1 MKKNIMLMIDPPI
14 PARFEGIGKFAREH
28 GWHLTLAN
36 RLVRTPRGW
45 SGDGALVTLR
55 NDPSTVRFTED
66 LMRRGIPVVDLT
78 FHRPDITIP
87 RVIPDYTG
95 AGRLAAR
102 HFITNGIR
110 RTAWFS
116 TEWSNVQK
124 LFFKGLCDGMAEA
137 HNPQSIVERFV
148 LTELVPKSRL
158 DDPDCFES
166 TLSPRL
172 LALRKPLGIL
182 AYNDEEA
189 SRVAALCIDIGIRI
203 PEEIAIMGIGN
214 DVFLCENQ
222 AVPISSVDD
231 ELERTGYDA
240 AALLQRLMDGETPPH
255 EPILTRC
262 RIVIRRRSTNTFA
275 TENPII
281 GKALSIFA
289 ANLDNPP
296 SMVNLARRL
305 GVSRATLDRLFIR
318 ELGMAAHSVLLRQR
332 LEKSKEM
339 LLNTGMNA
347 SEISAVCGFCNPAYF
362 SAAFK
367 RSEGVTPGKW
377 RKR

>member
-1 MKKNIMLMIDPPI
+1 MKKHVMLMIDPPI

-28 GWHLTLAN
+28 GWRLTLAN

-55 NDPSTVRFTED
+55 NDPATVRFTED

-78 FHRPDITIP
+78 FHRPDIAIP
-87 RVIPDYTG
+87 RAIPDYEG

-102 HFITNGIR
+102 HFIANGIR
-110 RTAWFS
+110 RAAWFS

-124 LFFKGLCDGMAEA
+124 LFFKGLSGGMAGA
-137 HNPQSIVERFV
+137 SRPQSAVERFV
-148 LTELVPKSRL
+148 LSELVPKSRL
-158 DDPDCFES
+158 DDPDRFAS
-166 TLSPRL
+166 ALSPRL
-172 LALRKPLGIL
+172 LALRKPAGIL

-203 PEEIAIMGIGN
+203 PEEIAVMGIGN

-231 ELERTGYDA
+231 ELERSGYDA
-240 AALLQRLMDGETPPH
+240 AALLQRLMDGEAAQRG
-255 EPILTRC
+255 PILTGC
-262 RIVIRRRSTNTFA
+262 RTVVRRRSTDTFA
-275 TENPII
+275 TENPAV
-281 GKALSIFA
+281 GKALAIFA
-289 ANLDNPP
+289 ANLANPP
-296 SMVNLARRL
+296 SMVTIARRL
-305 GVSRATLDRLFIR
+305 GVSRATLDRLFVR
-318 ELGMAAHSVLLRQR
+318 NLGIPAHGALLRQR
-332 LEKSKEM
+332 IEKSKEL
-339 LLNTGMNA
+339 LLNTDMDA
-347 SEISAVCGFCNPAYF
+347 SEISAACGFCNPAYF

-377 RKR
+377 RKG